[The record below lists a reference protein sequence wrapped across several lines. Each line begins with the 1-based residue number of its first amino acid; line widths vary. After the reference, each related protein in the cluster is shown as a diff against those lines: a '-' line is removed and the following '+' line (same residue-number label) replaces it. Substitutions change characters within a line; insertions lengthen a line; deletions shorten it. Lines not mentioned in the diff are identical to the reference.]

1 MAELTQAGDL
11 VSRVLPPTPTGPTT
25 PLTAKRPSPSYRLS
39 GTPAKCPKCNGFGW
53 LQFDVPVGHPQF
65 KDTARCDVCGSG
77 KQQDYLRA
85 LSGLAGEQLIWT
97 FGNTKRNDANGAAFD
112 AAELL
117 AGNPQ
122 RFLALLSPAKYGVG
136 KTRLLACII
145 NAARMAGHTA
155 IYTTTA
161 DVLDYLRSAYAPN
174 ADVSYDGRFDTL
186 RNARVLALDEF
197 DRWAPTA
204 WAQEKFFQLI
214 DYRYRNAT
222 TLLTVFAAN
231 SDISI
236 LPGYIASRMNDVANF
251 VFILNGQDVR
261 RVRRN

>member
-1 MAELTQAGDL
+1 
-11 VSRVLPPTPTGPTT
+11 
-25 PLTAKRPSPSYRLS
+25 
-39 GTPAKCPKCNGFGW
+39 
-53 LQFDVPVGHPQF
+53 VPIGHPQF
-65 KDTARCDVCGSG
+65 KATVRCDVCGSG
-77 KQQDYLRA
+77 QQQAYLRD
-85 LSGLAGEQLIWT
+85 LCGLAGEQLAWT
-97 FGNTKRNDANGAAFD
+97 FATTKRNEANEAAFD
-112 AAELL
+112 AAQLL

-122 RFLALLSPAKYGVG
+122 RFLALLSPATYGVG

-145 NAARMAGHTA
+145 NAARTAGHTA

-174 ADVSYDGRFDTL
+174 AEVAYDGRFDTL

-197 DRWAPTA
+197 DRWQPTA

-214 DYRYRNAT
+214 DYRYRNAE

-231 SDISI
+231 ADISI
-236 LPGYIASRMNDVANF
+236 LPGYIASRMHDVNNY
-251 VFILNGQDVR
+251 VFLMTGQDVR

>member
-1 MAELTQAGDL
+1 MRDL
-11 VSRVLPPTPTGPTT
+11 CG
-25 PLTAKRPSPSYRLS
+25 LS
-39 GTPAKCPKCNGFGW
+39 
-53 LQFDVPVGHPQF
+53 
-65 KDTARCDVCGSG
+65 
-77 KQQDYLRA
+77 
-85 LSGLAGEQLIWT
+85 GEQLTWA
-97 FGNTKRNDANGAAFD
+97 FANTDRNRANELAFD

-136 KTRLLACII
+136 KTRLLACIV
-145 NAARMAGHTA
+145 NAARAAGHTA

-174 ADVSYDGRFDTL
+174 AEVSYDGRFDLL

-214 DYRYRNAT
+214 DHRYRNADK
-222 TLLTVFAAN
+222 LLTVFAAN

-236 LPGYIASRMNDVANF
+236 LPGYIASRMNDVSNYVF
-251 VFILNGQDVR
+251 VMTGQDVR

>member
-1 MAELTQAGDL
+1 MCRSAIRNSRTLCAATCADRASNKTTCAICAVWQANNWTGR
-11 VSRVLPPTPTGPTT
+11 SPTPSATRPT
-25 PLTAKRPSPSYRLS
+25 
-39 GTPAKCPKCNGFGW
+39 
-53 LQFDVPVGHPQF
+53 D
-65 KDTARCDVCGSG
+65 
-77 KQQDYLRA
+77 
-85 LSGLAGEQLIWT
+85 
-97 FGNTKRNDANGAAFD
+97 AFD
-112 AAELL
+112 AAQLL

-136 KTRLLACII
+136 KTRLLACIV
-145 NAARMAGHTA
+145 NAARAAGHTA

-174 ADVSYDGRFDTL
+174 AEVSYDGRFDTL
-186 RNARVLALDEF
+186 RKARVLALDEF

-214 DYRYRNAT
+214 DYRYRNADN
-222 TLLTVFAAN
+222 LLTVFAAN

-236 LPGYIASRMNDVANF
+236 LPGYIASRMNDVSNYVF
-251 VFILNGQDVR
+251 VMTGQDVR

>member
-1 MAELTQAGDL
+1 
-11 VSRVLPPTPTGPTT
+11 
-25 PLTAKRPSPSYRLS
+25 
-39 GTPAKCPKCNGFGW
+39 
-53 LQFDVPVGHPQF
+53 VPVGHPQF
-65 KDTARCDVCGSG
+65 KDIVRCDVCGSG
-77 KQQDYLRA
+77 KQQSYLRD
-85 LSGLAGEQLIWT
+85 LCGLAGEQLIWT
-97 FGNTKRNDANGAAFD
+97 FANSKRNEANGAAFD

-145 NAARMAGHTA
+145 NAARTAGHTA

-174 ADVSYDGRFDTL
+174 AEVSYDGRFDTL

-214 DYRYRNAT
+214 DYRYRNAE

-236 LPGYIASRMNDVANF
+236 LPGYIASRMNDVSNY
-251 VFILNGQDVR
+251 VFLMTGQDVR

>member
-1 MAELTQAGDL
+1 MTCRLVIRNSKTLCVATCAVPANSKTTYATSAAWLANSLT
-11 VSRVLPPTPTGPTT
+11 
-25 PLTAKRPSPSYRLS
+25 
-39 GTPAKCPKCNGFGW
+39 
-53 LQFDVPVGHPQF
+53 
-65 KDTARCDVCGSG
+65 
-77 KQQDYLRA
+77 
-85 LSGLAGEQLIWT
+85 WT
-97 FGNTKRNDANGAAFD
+97 FGNSKRNEANGTAFD

-136 KTRLLACII
+136 KTRLLACIV
-145 NAARMAGHTA
+145 NAARAAGHTA

-174 ADVSYDGRFDTL
+174 AEISYDGRFDTL

-214 DYRYRNAT
+214 DYRYRNADNM
-222 TLLTVFAAN
+222 LTVFAAN

-236 LPGYIASRMNDVANF
+236 LPGYIASRMNDVSNY
-251 VFILNGQDVR
+251 VFILTGQDVR

>member
-1 MAELTQAGDL
+1 M
-11 VSRVLPPTPTGPTT
+11 
-25 PLTAKRPSPSYRLS
+25 RPNK
-39 GTPAKCPKCNGFGW
+39 PAACPKCRGYGW
-53 LQFDVPVGHPQF
+53 LQYDVPVGHPQF
-65 KDTARCDVCGSG
+65 SSLVRCDVCGSG
-77 KQQDYLRA
+77 QQQNYLRDLCG
-85 LSGLAGEQLIWT
+85 LSSDQLTWT
-97 FGNTKRNDANGAAFD
+97 FSNTDRTKVNELAFD
-112 AAELL
+112 AAQLL

-122 RFLALLSPAKYGVG
+122 RFLALLSPAKFGTG

-145 NAARMAGHTA
+145 NAARTAGHTA

-174 ADVSYDGRFDTL
+174 AEVSYDGRFDTL

-214 DYRYRNAT
+214 DHRYRNADN
-222 TLLTVFAAN
+222 LLTVFAAN

-236 LPGYIASRMNDVANF
+236 LPGYIASRMHDVANYVF
-251 VFILNGQDVR
+251 VMTGQDVR